1 MDQDLPDLPSDL
13 PLSQI
18 RPQGCSFDLSR
29 PISARLDK
37 LSRLVTDEGRI
48 HRKEILA
55 ALILG
60 APEDPQK
67 LAKLIR
73 DHRKA
78 TVRDCRIAE
87 SPEDKVVHLPGHGP
101 GPRRQETANES
112 VDPRAMR
119 LDSLKPHGT
128 RKSRYARRERR
139 P

>member
-78 TVRDCRIAE
+78 TVRDCRLAE
-87 SPEDKVVHLPGHGP
+87 SPDDKVVHLPGHGP
-101 GPRRQETANES
+101 GPRRHETPIVTA
-112 VDPRAMR
+112 DPRAVR
-119 LDSLKPHGT
+119 LDSLKPPPP
-128 RKSRYARRERR
+128 RRSRQTRRERR
-139 P
+139 H